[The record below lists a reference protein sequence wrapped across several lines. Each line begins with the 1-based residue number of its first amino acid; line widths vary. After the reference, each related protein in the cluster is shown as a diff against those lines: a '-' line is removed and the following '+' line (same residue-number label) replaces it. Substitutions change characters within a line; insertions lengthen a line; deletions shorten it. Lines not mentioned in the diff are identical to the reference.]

1 MSMDKMSVLRQNDTN
16 KKSDKT
22 VPTVAVEALDVA
34 AKKATAEA
42 YLQIEQFIKGRIAY
56 LIDTI
61 KSERM
66 SKRL

>member
-1 MSMDKMSVLRQNDTN
+1 VLRQNDTN
-16 KKSDKT
+16 KRSDKT
-22 VPTVAVEALDVA
+22 VPTVTVETLDVA